1 VTQRE
6 QIGNAIMRAGVG
18 APLETVLLAHID
30 ALATMIGGTHHL
42 SGQTLSEA
50 EAVAR
55 EAGEML
61 LEHIRKNWGKIE
73 VAQ

>member
-1 VTQRE
+1 MADRTELGQ
-6 QIGNAIMRAGVG
+6 AIMNLCAGTRN
-18 APLETVLLAHID
+18 ETALLAQID
-30 ALATMIGGTHHL
+30 ALACGIGAIHHL
-42 SGQTLSEA
+42 SGHTLSEA

>member
-1 VTQRE
+1 MTQRE
-6 QIGNAIMRAGVG
+6 QIGRAIVRAGVG
-18 APLETVLLAHID
+18 APTETVLLAHID
-30 ALATMIGGTHHL
+30 ALATLIGGIHHL
-42 SGQTLSEA
+42 SGHTLSEA

-55 EAGEML
+55 EVGELL